1 MLAMTQAGFVLLS
14 MPKTGSTALQGH
26 FGRHA
31 QVVVRNP
38 PGMKH
43 MTAATFEQVYTP
55 WFARLGV
62 ERASYETVCLVRHPV
77 DRARSWWRYRA
88 REELRGRPN
97 YTGGLSFD
105 EFAERLLDGRVGLG
119 TAQNFVTDAA
129 GTVIVDRVYRHESL
143 PAAVAWMA
151 ERLGVPA
158 PDLSAVNASPER
170 QGDLTP
176 GMRARLEQ
184 HLAADVAL
192 YESAR

>member
-1 MLAMTQAGFVLLS
+1 MAMTQAGFVLLS
-14 MPKTGSTALQGH
+14 MPKTGSTALQSH

-43 MTAATFEQVYTP
+43 MTAATFEQVYAP

-62 ERASYETVCLVRHPV
+62 ERASYETLCLVRHPV
-77 DRARSWWRYRA
+77 DRARSWWRYRS
-88 REELRGRPN
+88 REELRGRRN
-97 YTGGLSFD
+97 WTGELSFE

-119 TAQNFVTDAA
+119 TAHNFVTDAA

-143 PAAVAWMA
+143 PAAAGWMA
-151 ERLGVPA
+151 ERLGVAA
-158 PDLSAVNASPER
+158 PDLSVANASPQR
-170 QGDLTP
+170 QGDLTT
-176 GMRARLEQ
+176 GVRARLEER
-184 HLAADVAL
+184 LAADVAL

>member
-1 MLAMTQAGFVLLS
+1 MAMTQAGFVLLS
-14 MPKTGSTALQGH
+14 MPKTGSTALQSH

-55 WFARLGV
+55 WFDRLGFA
-62 ERASYETVCLVRHPV
+62 RATYDTVCLVRHPV
-77 DRARSWWRYRA
+77 DRARSWWRYRS

-97 YTGGLSFD
+97 WTGEMSLD
-105 EFAERLLDGRVGLG
+105 EFAERLVDGRVGLG
-119 TAQNFVTDAA
+119 TAHNFVTDAA
-129 GTVIVDRVYRHESL
+129 GRVIVDRVYRHESL
-143 PAAVAWMA
+143 APAAAWMA
-151 ERLGVPA
+151 ERLGVST

-170 QGDLTP
+170 QGTLTP
-176 GMRARLEQ
+176 AVRARLEE
-184 HLAADVAL
+184 HLADDVAL

>member
-1 MLAMTQAGFVLLS
+1 MAMTQAGFVLLS
-14 MPKTGSTALQGH
+14 MPKTGSTALQSH

-55 WFARLGV
+55 WFDRLGIA
-62 ERASYETVCLVRHPV
+62 RTTYETVCLVRHPV
-77 DRARSWWRYRA
+77 DRARSWWRYRS
-88 REELRGRPN
+88 REELRGRRN
-97 YTGGLSFD
+97 WTGAMSFD
-105 EFAERLLDGRVGLG
+105 EFAERLVDGRVGLG
-119 TAQNFVTDAA
+119 TAHNFVTDAA

-143 PAAVAWMA
+143 PAAATWMA
-151 ERLGVPA
+151 ERLGVTT

-176 GMRARLEQ
+176 AVRARLEQ
-184 HLAADVAL
+184 HLAADVTL